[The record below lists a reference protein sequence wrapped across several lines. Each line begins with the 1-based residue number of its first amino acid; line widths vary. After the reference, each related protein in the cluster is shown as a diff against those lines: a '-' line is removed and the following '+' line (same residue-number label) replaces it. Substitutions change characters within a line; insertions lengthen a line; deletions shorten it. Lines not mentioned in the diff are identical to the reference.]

1 MITSHSSD
9 KAPLTDAEKDM
20 IITAGYFYYKR
31 SHRKAIKN
39 WTSVRCILEAC
50 KSHSISVNQGMLL
63 LLSNY
68 LLSGE

>member
-31 SHRKAIKN
+31 SHRNAIKN
-39 WTSVRCILEAC
+39 WTPVRCILEAC
-50 KSHSISVNQGMLL
+50 KCHSMPVNQGRLL

-68 LLSGE
+68 LTNGV